1 MVAAAAVEVVL
12 VLVRLMVVVVLL
24 SLLIIVESTD
34 NFSVFLLLLLLFVV
48 LLLLLLVL
56 LDFAFSSSI
65 STSDNGLWVFGSIP
79 LCLSFFLRQEFH
91 KFFISL
97 SVLPGNCAAICD
109 HLPKKSQNFS
119 INNKQLT
126 T

>member
-12 VLVRLMVVVVLL
+12 VLVRLMVVVV

-34 NFSVFLLLLLLFVV
+34 NLSVFLLLLLLFVV

-97 SVLPGNCAAICD
+97 SVLPGNCAAI
-109 HLPKKSQNFS
+109 
-119 INNKQLT
+119 
-126 T
+126 